1 MMISVDQ
8 SLASLNQSFDQYS
21 RVAQRVAH
29 DGAGGD
35 LAENLVELMQI
46 RTQVKANVISMRTTE
61 ETLGSL
67 LDVFA

>member
-21 RVAQRVAH
+21 RVAQKVANN
-29 DGAGGD
+29 GAGGD

-46 RTQVKANVISMRTTE
+46 RTQVKADVISMRTTE